1 MSGTMLSD
9 HDYRMLAEFRYA
21 LRRFLSLSETAA
33 RGAGLT
39 PRQHQAMLMIKGDD
53 GAAPIG
59 IGDLALRLAL
69 HHNSVV
75 ELADRL
81 AESGFIVRL
90 PDQEDRRRVRL
101 ALTPAGEEKLAD
113 LSAIHL
119 EELRRMRPVLQR
131 MIDRLT

>member
-1 MSGTMLSD
+1 MTLSD
-9 HDYRMLAEFRYA
+9 HDYRTLAEFRYA

-33 RGAGLT
+33 RSAGLT
-39 PRQHQAMLMIKGDD
+39 PRQHQALLAIKGAD

-59 IGDLALRLAL
+59 LGDLAERLAL
-69 HHNSVV
+69 HHNSMV

-81 AESGFIVRL
+81 ADSGLVSRI
-90 PDQEDRRRVRL
+90 PDSTDRRRVRL
-101 ALTPAGEEKLAD
+101 ALTPAGEEKLAA

-131 MIDRLT
+131 LIDRLT

>member
-1 MSGTMLSD
+1 
-9 HDYRMLAEFRYA
+9 MLARFRYA
-21 LRRFLSLSETAA
+21 LRRFLFLSETAA

-39 PRQHQAMLMIKGDD
+39 PRQHQALLMIKGED
-53 GAAPIG
+53 GTVPIG
-59 IGDLALRLAL
+59 IGDLAERLAL

-81 AESGFIVRL
+81 TESGFIVRL